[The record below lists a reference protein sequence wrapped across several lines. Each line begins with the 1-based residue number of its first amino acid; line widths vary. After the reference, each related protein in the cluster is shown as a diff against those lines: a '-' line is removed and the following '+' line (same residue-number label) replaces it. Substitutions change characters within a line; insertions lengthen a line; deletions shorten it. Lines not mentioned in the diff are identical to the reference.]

1 MISVTRIFRLGIRF
15 AAWVTPHAKEWHRQ
29 RHLNRVEGERHLA
42 ARNWAEAENHL
53 TLALAERRHPSK
65 VRLDLLLGL
74 MEAQR
79 KQGKTPEAE
88 QTTQTAV
95 ALATSSKDKVFQSRA
110 LDALAEIQLDQ
121 KKYSAAEQTLAQ
133 IEKLENS
140 LSNPDHKRLASA
152 ARNLGTVLQHSGRNE
167 EAMKAFER
175 AADLSEKTYGPDHV
189 ETANALT
196 ELGARHRDAG
206 NHAEAQKVLRR
217 SLEIHRKASGIDSH
231 AATQDLF
238 HLATSLEESGDIEG
252 ATAEYERVLAV
263 KERQIGG
270 DLVQTAETQAHL
282 AAIYMRAG
290 RTSAA
295 RELLTHSIGVLDR
308 KKGDERLEFALET
321 MAALEDLLNR
331 PEQAQRWREKAAQSV
346 ALRTAPAP
354 ELAADPAKQFPKYY

>member
-42 ARNWAEAENHL
+42 ARNWTEAENHL
-53 TLALAERRHPSK
+53 TLALAERRHASK

-79 KQGKTPEAE
+79 NQGKTPEAE
-88 QTTQTAV
+88 QTAQTAI

-133 IEKLENS
+133 METLEKS
-140 LSNPDHKRLASA
+140 LAKPDHKRLASS
-152 ARNLGTVLQHSGRNE
+152 ARKLGTVLLHNGSTE
-167 EAMKAFER
+167 DALKAFER
-175 AADLSEKTYGPDHV
+175 AAHLSEKTYGPDHV

-196 ELGARHRDAG
+196 ELGARHRESG

-217 SLEIHRKASGIDSH
+217 SLEIHRKASGIDSQ

-238 HLATSLEESGDIEG
+238 HLAASLEESGDIEG

-282 AAIYMRAG
+282 AAIYMRSG

-321 MAALEDLLNR
+321 MAVLEDLLNR

-354 ELAADPAKQFPKYY
+354 EVAAGPAKQFPKYY